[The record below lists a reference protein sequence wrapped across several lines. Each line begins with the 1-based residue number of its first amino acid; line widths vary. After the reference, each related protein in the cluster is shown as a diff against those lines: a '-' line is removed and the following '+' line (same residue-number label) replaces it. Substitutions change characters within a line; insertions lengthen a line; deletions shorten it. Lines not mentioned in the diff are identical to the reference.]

1 MAIGPKNL
9 RHARTQGVRLSSIPT
24 LQMTS
29 TAGSPDAWHHVGAPG
44 GYEWWYFDAEDLST
58 GTRIVAIFLDGFVFH
73 PEYLRRYFSYRRWP
87 TRRQPPVAREYP
99 CAYFAVYRGE
109 KIVGQFMS
117 QFPPGS
123 LCASPDRP
131 EVTIGPNVMK
141 YDGAGNYQLH
151 LEGVPWHLTWQGP
164 KRPAGG
170 KLSADFT
177 FSSVL
182 SHLPHERRF
191 LSRAMTG
198 AEHHW
203 VIAAPLCEVAGTIR
217 MTPNAGAVEELIP
230 FGGRG
235 YHDHNY
241 GTGPL
246 GPGLKRWMWG
256 RILLTDGAYTFHVA
270 EPRDSKLPMETHWIE
285 ADAAGIHE
293 RNDQVWTMQGSRRTA
308 TGLHFP
314 EQLQYGDLLTLFEPK
329 ILDASPFYIRLV
341 YSTRLA
347 GKPSIP
353 AFCEIATP
361 HRLRWPVLGRMIEM
375 SIHQEANL

>member
-1 MAIGPKNL
+1 MNPAPAL
-9 RHARTQGVRLSSIPT
+9 QLSSE
-24 LQMTS
+24 
-29 TAGSPDAWHHVGAPG
+29 AGSPDAWHEVRAPG

-58 GTRIVAIFLDGFVFH
+58 GLRIVAIFLDGFVFH

-87 TRRQPPVAREYP
+87 TRRVPPVASEYP

-109 KIVGQFMS
+109 KIVSQFMS
-117 QFPPGS
+117 QYPAGA
-123 LCASPDRP
+123 LRALIDRP

-141 YDGAGNYQLH
+141 CDEAGNYQLH
-151 LEGVPWHLTWQGP
+151 LEGLPWHLTWQGP
-164 KRPAGG
+164 KRPSGG

-182 SHLPHERRF
+182 PHAPHERRF

-217 MTPNAGAVEELIP
+217 LTPMAGAVEETLS
-230 FGGRG
+230 FQGRG

-256 RILLTDGAYTFHVA
+256 RVLMEDRVMMFHLARPCDV
-270 EPRDSKLPMETHWIE
+270 KIGMETHLIE
-285 ADAAGIHE
+285 ADAEGVRE
-293 RNDQVWTMQGSRRTA
+293 RTDQVWSMQGSRRTA
-308 TGLHFP
+308 TGLVYP
-314 EQLQYGDLLTLFEPK
+314 EQLRCGEVLVLSAPK
-329 ILDASPFYIRLV
+329 VIDASPFYIRLT
-341 YSTRLA
+341 YEACLS
-347 GKPSIP
+347 GKNVAA

-375 SIHQEANL
+375 SIHRETIV